1 MTHSLF
7 VCDGFFWWMLFL
19 YRWGTCHVINNLY
32 TNWGYYALGAR
43 VHAKIISES
52 NVFVPSRRM
61 EVTPWFKGA
70 GPDFDQSASIISFND
85 LLTNGCTFHQSLV
98 YNPSMSMHPS
108 YPPTARYPPITPTS
122 QLSLLVKTCSG
133 ALFGPNL
140 KLCLSHSRT
149 NWCTTHSPP
158 HLQLPVCFDL
168 AWYGKLR
175 SKLSLKLV
183 SNRV

>member
-1 MTHSLF
+1 LKIIFFCMVKYLSFHNSSSSSFALKCFLMEMVKPQCDTHPLSLLVMVF
-7 VCDGFFWWMLFL
+7 LVDVVL
-19 YRWGTCHVINNLY
+19 YRWGKCHVINNLY

-70 GPDFDQSASIISFND
+70 GPDFDQSASIISLND
-85 LLTNGCTFHQSLV
+85 LLTNGSTFHQSLV

-122 QLSLLVKTCSG
+122 QLSSLVKTCSG
-133 ALFGPNL
+133 ALFGPKL
-140 KLCLSHSRT
+140 KLCLSHSRI
-149 NWCTTHSPP
+149 N
-158 HLQLPVCFDL
+158 
-168 AWYGKLR
+168 
-175 SKLSLKLV
+175 
-183 SNRV
+183 

>member
-1 MTHSLF
+1 VTYPLF
-7 VCDGFFWWMLFL
+7 VCDGFSGGCCL

-52 NVFVPSRRM
+52 NVFVPLRRK

-122 QLSLLVKTCSG
+122 QLSSLVKTCSG

-149 NWCTTHSPP
+149 N
-158 HLQLPVCFDL
+158 
-168 AWYGKLR
+168 
-175 SKLSLKLV
+175 
-183 SNRV
+183 